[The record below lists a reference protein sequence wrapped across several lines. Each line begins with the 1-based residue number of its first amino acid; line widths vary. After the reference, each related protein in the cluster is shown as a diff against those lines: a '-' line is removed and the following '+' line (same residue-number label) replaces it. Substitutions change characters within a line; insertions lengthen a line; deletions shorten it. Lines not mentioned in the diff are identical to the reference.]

1 LYLKMFL
8 TELEKEKFVEMK
20 TKIALVSLIFSGV
33 SFWLASGAGHLGF
46 IVTAEAQTKTSCDIS
61 TYILDQDP
69 NGTKVR
75 TKANKNSKVLETLK
89 KGEVVVDITGYSN
102 GWFEISRAEDVGD
115 SNEVLFGGRRGWIH
129 SSLIGMDVANADP
142 RLYAEP
148 RKQSR
153 ILMKLKADESPL
165 KLLACQGKWVKVE
178 TGGKTG
184 WLSPGGQCGNPLTTC
199 S

>member
-1 LYLKMFL
+1 L
-8 TELEKEKFVEMK
+8 TESGKEKIVKMRL
-20 TKIALVSLIFSGV
+20 KIVLIILSAGSLLFAASA
-33 SFWLASGAGHLGF
+33 ASGQAK
-46 IVTAEAQTKTSCDIS
+46 VSCDFS
-61 TYILDQDP
+61 PYLADRDTNTD
-69 NGTKVR
+69 NGTNIRAKPDRNASIIR
-75 TKANKNSKVLETLK
+75 TLGGKNNDEISSADGIGVN
-89 KGEVVVDITGYSN
+89 VTGFSN
-102 GWFEISRAEDVGD
+102 GWFEISRVEQVGD
-115 SNEVLFGGRRGWIH
+115 SDKVIFEGRGWIH
-129 SSLIGMDVANADP
+129 SSLLGLDVANADP

-199 S
+199 P